1 MSYYDDPL
9 FLEDWRLKTGRTT
22 VVYRPVFGPRTWDI
36 DPQALAELREHTSTA
51 VLNSDG
57 TYDDANDTLIR
68 LHCESA
74 LDGLDGYSGQL
85 GVVLQTRTVNQN
97 YGRIAREM
105 DLIGPVQ
112 FQPNSPYP
120 GFNLEY
126 RANAQ
131 STTWTAL
138 TMNED
143 YTVSDEVHTWKIRL
157 TEQGIKKT
165 PYYTETDYAGAP
177 LARLEYTAG
186 MADNISGLPADLR
199 LAIYT
204 LARRSFDFRDDT
216 MPTSMAGLTKGGFL
230 PTGVAS
236 TIARYTKNLIM

>member
-22 VVYRPVFGPRTWDI
+22 VVYRPVFGPRTWNI
-36 DPQALAELREHTSTA
+36 DTDALAELREHTSTA
-51 VLNSDG
+51 VINADG
-57 TYDDANDTLIR
+57 TYDTDNDALIKM
-68 LHCESA
+68 HCEAA

-85 GVVLQTRTVNQN
+85 GIVLQTRSVNQN

-126 RANAQ
+126 RPNAQ
-131 STTWTAL
+131 STTWTSL

-157 TEQGIKKT
+157 TEEGIRKT
-165 PYYTETDYAGAP
+165 PYYTEVDYSGIP

-216 MPTSMAGLTKGGFL
+216 MPTSMAGLTKGGFM